1 MIPEHKKNIPL
12 SSYSLD
18 ELLPNSLLSS
28 PAVSIRTT
36 DTVADAAS
44 LLAHHLE
51 SFTDSLVVTKDAY
64 PAGLVGGIELLD
76 GVLKNPTSDFFDNTL
91 VGEIMNDKLAIITR
105 QTKLSDLL
113 KQWQQARRAFA
124 IIPNQYHGYS
134 VVSARKLLEVGALS
148 KTDMR
153 VSDMPKKKIV
163 TFTKDYTVKEI
174 IVSMFENKTRKLIL
188 ENVLLFISDRIIIEK
203 IVNDLNYL
211 RNINNFLDMKAD
223 IFKLESPKIISEN
236 LEIPEVCKI
245 MCDMLHPYVVTSD
258 QVISPWDITMAL
270 ASGEL
275 VDYQWQN

>member
-28 PAVSIRTT
+28 PSVAIRTT
-36 DTVADAAS
+36 DSVGSAAS

-51 SFTDSLVVTKDAY
+51 CFTDSLVVTKGEH

-91 VGEIMNDKLAIITR
+91 VEEIMNDKLAIITK

-113 KQWQQARRAFA
+113 KQWQQTRRAFA

-134 VVSARKLLEVGALS
+134 AISARKLLEVGALS
-148 KTDMR
+148 KTNMR
-153 VSDMPKKKIV
+153 VSDIPKKRIV

-174 IVSMFENKTRKLIL
+174 IASMFENKTRKLIL
-188 ENVLLFISDRIIIEK
+188 ENVPLFISDRIITEK
-203 IVNDLNYL
+203 IANDLNCL
-211 RNINNFLDMKAD
+211 RNVNDFLDMKAN
-223 IFKLESPKIISEN
+223 IFKLEKPKIISEDMK
-236 LEIPEVCKI
+236 IPEACKI
-245 MCDMLHPYVVTSD
+245 MSDMLHPYLMTKD
-258 QVISPWDITMAL
+258 QVISPWDIAMIL
-270 ASGEL
+270 GSEDLMG
-275 VDYQWQN
+275 YG

>member
-1 MIPEHKKNIPL
+1 MIPEHTKTIPL

-28 PAVSIRTT
+28 PSVGIRTT

-64 PAGLVGGIELLD
+64 PVGLIGGIELLD
-76 GVLKNPTSDFFDNTL
+76 GVLKNPTSTFFDNTI
-91 VGEIMNDKLAIITR
+91 VGEIMNDKLAIITK

-113 KQWQQARRAFA
+113 KQWQQTRRAFA

-134 VVSARKLLEVGALS
+134 AISARKLLEVGALS

-153 VSDMPKKKIV
+153 VSDIPKKRVV
-163 TFTKDYTVKEI
+163 TFTKDYTIKEI

-188 ENVLLFISDRIIIEK
+188 EDVSLFISDRIITEK
-203 IVNDLNYL
+203 IANDLNYL
-211 RNINNFLDMKAD
+211 RNVNNFLDMKAD
-223 IFKLESPKIISEN
+223 IFKLESPKIISEDMG
-236 LEIPEVCKI
+236 IPEACKI
-245 MCDMLHPYVVTSD
+245 MSDMLHPYLMAKD
-258 QVISPWDITMAL
+258 QVISPWDIVMIL
-270 ASGEL
+270 GSENL
-275 VDYQWQN
+275 VRY

>member
-1 MIPEHKKNIPL
+1 MIPEHTKTIPL

-28 PAVSIRTT
+28 PSVGIRTT
-36 DTVADAAS
+36 DTVSGAAS

-64 PAGLVGGIELLD
+64 PVGLVGGIELLD

-91 VGEIMNDKLAIITR
+91 VGEIMNDKLAIITK

-113 KQWQQARRAFA
+113 KQWQETRRAFA

-134 VVSARKLLEVGALS
+134 AISARKLLEVGALS

-153 VSDMPKKKIV
+153 VSDIPKKRVV

-188 ENVLLFISDRIIIEK
+188 ENVSLFISDRIITEK
-203 IVNDLNYL
+203 IANDLNYL
-211 RNINNFLDMKAD
+211 RNVNNFLDMKAD
-223 IFKLESPKIISEN
+223 IFKLESPKIISEDVG
-236 LEIPEVCKI
+236 IPEACKI
-245 MCDMLHPYVVTSD
+245 MSDMLHPYLMAKD
-258 QVISPWDITMAL
+258 QVISPWDIVMIL
-270 ASGEL
+270 GSENL
-275 VDYQWQN
+275 VRY

>member
-1 MIPEHKKNIPL
+1 MIPEHTKTIPL

-18 ELLPNSLLSS
+18 ELLPDSLLSS
-28 PAVSIRTT
+28 PAVGIRTT

-64 PAGLVGGIELLD
+64 PVGLVGGIELLD
-76 GVLKNPTSDFFDNTL
+76 GVLKNPTYDFFDNTL
-91 VGEIMNDKLAIITR
+91 VGEIMNDKLAIITK

-113 KQWQQARRAFA
+113 KQWQQTRRAFA

-153 VSDMPKKKIV
+153 VLDMPKKRLI

-188 ENVLLFISDRIIIEK
+188 EDVSLFISDRIITEK
-203 IVNDLNYL
+203 IAHDLNYL
-211 RNINNFLDMKAD
+211 RNVNNFLDMKAD
-223 IFKLESPKIISEN
+223 IFKLESPKIISEDTG
-236 LEIPEVCKI
+236 IPAACKI
-245 MCDMLHPYVVTSD
+245 MSDMLHPYLMAKD
-258 QVISPWDITMAL
+258 QVISPWDIVMIL
-270 ASGEL
+270 GSENL
-275 VDYQWQN
+275 VRY

>member
-1 MIPEHKKNIPL
+1 MIPEHTKTISL

-28 PAVSIRTT
+28 PSVSIRTT
-36 DTVADAAS
+36 DTVSDAAS

-64 PAGLVGGIELLD
+64 PVGLVGGIELLD
-76 GVLKNPTSDFFDNTL
+76 GVLKKPTSDFFDNTL
-91 VGEIMNDKLAIITR
+91 VGEIMSDKLAIITK

-113 KQWQQARRAFA
+113 KQWQQTRRAFA

-134 VVSARKLLEVGALS
+134 AISARKLLEVGALS

-188 ENVLLFISDRIIIEK
+188 EDVSLFISDRIITEK
-203 IVNDLNYL
+203 IANDLNYL
-211 RNINNFLDMKAD
+211 RNVNNFLDMSAD
-223 IFKLESPKIISEN
+223 IFKLESPKIISEDIG
-236 LEIPEVCKI
+236 IPEACKI
-245 MCDMLHPYVVTSD
+245 MSDMLHPYLMTKD
-258 QVISPWDITMAL
+258 QVISPWDIVMIL
-270 ASGEL
+270 GSENL
-275 VDYQWQN
+275 VRY

>member
-1 MIPEHKKNIPL
+1 
-12 SSYSLD
+12 
-18 ELLPNSLLSS
+18 LSS

-36 DTVADAAS
+36 DTVSDAAS

-64 PAGLVGGIELLD
+64 PVGLVGGIELLD

-91 VGEIMNDKLAIITR
+91 VAEIMNNKLAIITK
-105 QTKLSDLL
+105 QTRLSDLL

-188 ENVLLFISDRIIIEK
+188 ESVSLFISDRIITEK
-203 IVNDLNYL
+203 IANDLNYL
-211 RNINNFLDMKAD
+211 RNVNNFLDMKAD
-223 IFKLESPKIISEN
+223 IFKLESPKIISEDM
-236 LEIPEVCKI
+236 EIPEACKI
-245 MCDMLHPYVVTSD
+245 MSDMLHPYLMTKD
-258 QVISPWDITMAL
+258 QVISPWDIVMIL
-270 ASGEL
+270 GSE
-275 VDYQWQN
+275 